1 MQKRTSGRSGLEIPA
16 PGPGRMHRVT
26 VAGHAMT
33 LNKLLAYPSG
43 PNGPRPASHI
53 GRTLSRSRRM
63 MIDHGEFVHFQTLN
77 PAMDGRSQ
85 VGHASD
91 RFAQARTVKRRTQQ

>member
-1 MQKRTSGRSGLEIPA
+1 
-16 PGPGRMHRVT
+16 
-26 VAGHAMT
+26 
-33 LNKLLAYPSG
+33 
-43 PNGPRPASHI
+43 
-53 GRTLSRSRRM
+53 M